1 MRGLSLTW
9 GQMWFSH
16 NVVSPGTIVQC
27 GSMTLHDAS
36 HRAET
41 QQCVIHDYTCSGVQH
56 TFSRQRL
63 KLSSKWAEN
72 SQSSWWWFWNFLG
85 QGAYRSR
92 SMATSYLGT
101 WDLSVVAFDD
111 CCKSGFSL
119 SRNLKCCG
127 YLSGGYQRI
136 LQVENISRIRLI
148 TKARRIT
155 AAINRSK
162 DQRLGH
168 DDSSKKRR

>member
-1 MRGLSLTW
+1 
-9 GQMWFSH
+9 MWFLQA
-16 NVVSPGTIVQC
+16 PLVQC
-27 GSMTLHDAS
+27 GSLHDAS
-36 HRAET
+36 HRVET
-41 QQCVIHDYTCSGVQH
+41 HQCAIHDYTCSGIQH

-72 SQSSWWWFWNFLG
+72 SQSSCWWVWNFLG

-101 WDLSVVAFDD
+101 WDLSVVAFLTIVA
-111 CCKSGFSL
+111 KVVFSL
-119 SRNLKCCG
+119 SQNLKCCG

-136 LQVENISRIRLI
+136 LQVEKISRIRLI

-155 AAINRSK
+155 AATNGSK

>member
-1 MRGLSLTW
+1 
-9 GQMWFSH
+9 MWFLQALSF
-16 NVVSPGTIVQC
+16 NVVQWHCTMLPTVQKHNNVSYTITHVVVFNTHSRAKDWNYRQSGLKIHKALVG
-27 GSMTLHDAS
+27 GS
-36 HRAET
+36 ET
-41 QQCVIHDYTCSGVQH
+41 FWARV
-56 TFSRQRL
+56 
-63 KLSSKWAEN
+63 LS
-72 SQSSWWWFWNFLG
+72 
-85 QGAYRSR
+85 RSR

-155 AAINRSK
+155 AATNRSK

>member
-1 MRGLSLTW
+1 MVHCTMLPIVQKHTNVSYTITRVMVFNTHSRAKDCNYRQRGLKIHKALVGRS
-9 GQMWFSH
+9 
-16 NVVSPGTIVQC
+16 
-27 GSMTLHDAS
+27 
-36 HRAET
+36 ET
-41 QQCVIHDYTCSGVQH
+41 FWARV
-56 TFSRQRL
+56 
-63 KLSSKWAEN
+63 LS
-72 SQSSWWWFWNFLG
+72 
-85 QGAYRSR
+85 RSR

-136 LQVENISRIRLI
+136 LQVENISKIRLI
-148 TKARRIT
+148 TKVRRIT
-155 AAINRSK
+155 AATNRSK